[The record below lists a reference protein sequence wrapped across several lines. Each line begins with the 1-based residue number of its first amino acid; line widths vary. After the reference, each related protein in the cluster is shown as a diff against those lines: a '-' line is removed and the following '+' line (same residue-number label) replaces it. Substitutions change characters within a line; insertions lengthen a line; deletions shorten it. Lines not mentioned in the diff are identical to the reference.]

1 MTFYVG
7 GVVGIVVHGMAFYD
21 GNFALVRGDEG
32 PSHMACSQAA
42 KMKDCLLGGS
52 TKVLLDRE

>member
-7 GVVGIVVHGMAFYD
+7 GVVSVAAHGMAFCI

-32 PSHMACSQAA
+32 PSHTGMACSQVASV
-42 KMKDCLLGGS
+42 G
-52 TKVLLDRE
+52 KVAPALVTEEG